1 MKKIFSFAA
10 ALVMAIA
17 AHADGGMWWLQLM
30 EQQHLADSLK
40 RAGLKMKPAE
50 LQRLRSCVGQF
61 GGGCTAEVISPD
73 GLILT
78 NNHCGYSFVHAMS
91 TLEVNYLQDGY
102 FAKSRAEELE
112 VPGLTFTFVLDVRDV
127 TESVEQK
134 AKEIGI
140 DEYEMQS
147 RSFLATQAQELYQNG
162 EYAGQEDVEASIV
175 PFYGGNQFYLIL
187 TRAYKDVRLVAN
199 PPLNVAQF
207 GGDSDNWV
215 WPRHNP
221 DFAVFRIYADAEGH
235 PAEYSENN
243 VPLHCD
249 NYLPISL
256 RGYKEGD
263 FTMIMGFPG
272 RTNRYLSAA
281 QLQTEMQAT
290 YQSIVTAG
298 EPQLEW
304 ERNLMDNNDS
314 IRLAMQDDHMSL
326 QNTVKNFGGALKAVE
341 RVRLVDERRGVD
353 EALTQYGLQNGNS
366 DYATVVSRL
375 NRLCTAY
382 TDTIHDFYLFMR
394 TLGQDLSTLQAG
406 MMVENYATALEKND
420 SSMIAEASVM
430 LQSAQ
435 NSVEEFLA
443 DPQRRGLAELLE
455 PVWKKNC
462 RLSESRD
469 MEVATVQEMATKSV
483 LRSEEALAEALA
495 SENVAD
501 ILLADPV
508 VRSYKAIRGTIFGTY
523 RNAYVAY
530 DEQNDRLSRT
540 YQRGLMDMNGWTTP
554 PDANFTQRLTYGHVK
569 AYSPRDAVEYGY
581 RTFLDGMFEKE
592 DKSNPDYEVNP
603 QLRSLYEQRQFA
615 GYANKEGRMQTDF
628 LTDNDITGGNSGSP
642 VLNANGE
649 IIGVAFDGNIESLSS
664 DFKYNPQLQRCINAD
679 IRYVL
684 WTLDTFGG
692 SSYLLQELDIRK

>member
-1 MKKIFSFAA
+1 MLLTLSSY
-10 ALVMAIA
+10 
-17 AHADGGMWWLQLM
+17 ADGGMWWLQLM

-61 GGGCTAEVISPD
+61 GGGCTAEVVSPD

-91 TLEVNYLQDGY
+91 TLETNYLQDGY
-102 FAKSRAEELE
+102 FAKSRAEELQ
-112 VPGLTFTFVLDVRDV
+112 VPGLTFTFVLDVCDV
-127 TESVEQK
+127 TDAIEQK
-134 AKEIGI
+134 AKEFNI
-140 DEYEMQS
+140 DEYEMQAS
-147 RSFLATQAQELYQNG
+147 SFLNARAKDLIDSKYIDLPG
-162 EYAGQEDVEASIV
+162 VEASVV
-175 PFYGGNQFYLIL
+175 PFYGGNRFYLIT
-187 TRAYKDVRLVAN
+187 TRIYKDVRLVAN

-221 DFAVFRIYADAEGH
+221 DFAVFRIYADAEGQ
-235 PAEYSENN
+235 PAEYDENN

-263 FTMIMGFPG
+263 FTMVMGFPG
-272 RTNRYLSAA
+272 RTSRYLSAA
-281 QLQTEMQAT
+281 QLQMEMKST
-290 YQSIVTAG
+290 YQAIVTAG

-304 ERNLMDNNDS
+304 ERSLMDNNDS

-341 RVRLVDERRGVD
+341 RVRLVDERRAAD
-353 EALTQYGLQNGNS
+353 EALTQYGLQTGNS

-375 NRLCTAY
+375 DRLCTAY
-382 TDTIHDFYLFMR
+382 TDTIHDFYLYVR
-394 TLGQDLSTLQAG
+394 TIGQELGLIQAGAMLEGYAETLQ
-406 MMVENYATALEKND
+406 ENDTALIEQ
-420 SSMIAEASVM
+420 EAQLLATS
-430 LQSAQ
+430 QR
-435 NSVEEFLA
+435 SVEDFLS
-443 DPQRRGLAELLE
+443 DPQRRGLIELLE

-462 RLSESRD
+462 LLQESRD
-469 MEVATVQEMATKSV
+469 MDFASVQEIASKSV
-483 LRSEEALAEALA
+483 LRSPEALEAALA
-495 SENVAD
+495 SENASE
-501 ILLADPV
+501 ILLADPI
-508 VRSYKAIRGTIFGTY
+508 VRSSKAIRSTVFGSY
-523 RNAYVAY
+523 RNAYFTY

-569 AYSPRDAVEYGY
+569 AYSPRDAVQYGW
-581 RTFLDGMFEKE
+581 RTYLDGMFEKE
-592 DKSNPDYEVNP
+592 DKSNPDYEVNE
-603 QLRSLYEQRQFA
+603 QLRSLYEQHQFA

-628 LTDNDITGGNSGSP
+628 LSDNDITGGNSGSA
-642 VLNANGE
+642 VLNARGE
-649 IIGVAFDGNIESLSS
+649 IIGLAFDGNIESLSS
-664 DFKYNPQLQRCINAD
+664 DFKYNPALQRCINAD

-692 SSYLLQELDIRK
+692 SSYLIPELDIRK

>member
-1 MKKIFSFAA
+1 
-10 ALVMAIA
+10 
-17 AHADGGMWWLQLM
+17 
-30 EQQHLADSLK
+30 
-40 RAGLKMKPAE
+40 
-50 LQRLRSCVGQF
+50 
-61 GGGCTAEVISPD
+61 
-73 GLILT
+73 
-78 NNHCGYSFVHAMS
+78 
-91 TLEVNYLQDGY
+91 
-102 FAKSRAEELE
+102 
-112 VPGLTFTFVLDVRDV
+112 
-127 TESVEQK
+127 
-134 AKEIGI
+134 
-140 DEYEMQS
+140 
-147 RSFLATQAQELYQNG
+147 
-162 EYAGQEDVEASIV
+162 
-175 PFYGGNQFYLIL
+175 
-187 TRAYKDVRLVAN
+187 
-199 PPLNVAQF
+199 
-207 GGDSDNWV
+207 
-215 WPRHNP
+215 
-221 DFAVFRIYADAEGH
+221 
-235 PAEYSENN
+235 
-243 VPLHCD
+243 
-249 NYLPISL
+249 
-256 RGYKEGD
+256 
-263 FTMIMGFPG
+263 MIMGFPG

-341 RVRLVDERRGVD
+341 RVRLVDERRSVD

-420 SSMIAEASVM
+420 SSMIAEASFM
-430 LQSAQ
+430 LQIAQ
-435 NSVEEFLA
+435 NSVKEFLA

-495 SENVAD
+495 SEKAAE

-508 VRSYKAIRGTIFGTY
+508 VRSYKAIRGTILGTY

-628 LTDNDITGGNSGSP
+628 LSDNDITGGNSGSA
-642 VLNANGE
+642 VLNARGE
-649 IIGVAFDGNIESLSS
+649 IIGLAFDGNIESLSS

-692 SSYLLQELDIRK
+692 SSYILQELDIRK